1 MLKYIILF
9 IAFTTICFGQ
19 NQKCELLFNDGTT
32 IEGYGSLTNKD
43 KIKFRLDR
51 NSKPDTWDHTNV
63 KRITFFGFE
72 NLKVTYQYVKMM
84 FSTKRKLL
92 EVVVDGEV
100 KLLADVKSEWMSL
113 GKPWNNTKIDAT
125 ELFLIKHNEKE
136 LTPVNLGLFGNW
148 KKKLLRYFEDCPEVT
163 DGIKSGEYNRNNI
176 KTLVEDYNIY
186 CTE

>member
-1 MLKYIILF
+1 MLKYVIVF

-32 IEGYGSLTNKD
+32 IKGYGSLTKKE
-43 KIKFRLDR
+43 KIKFKLNIDG
-51 NSKPDTWDHTNV
+51 KVDIWDYTNV

-72 NLKVTYQYVKMM
+72 DLQVTYEYVKMIM
-84 FSTKRKLL
+84 STKRKLL

-100 KLLADVKSEWMSL
+100 KLLANVKSKWINF
-113 GKPWNNTKIDAT
+113 GKPWNTTKTDAT
-125 ELFLIKHNEKE
+125 ELFLIKQNENK
-136 LTPVNLGLFGNW
+136 LTRLDLGVFSNW
-148 KKKLLRYFEDCPEVT
+148 KKKMLIYFKNCPEVT
-163 DGIKSGEYNRNNI
+163 DAIKAKEYRKDDI